1 MHLVPLEEYCRRL
14 KSDPQ
19 RGLSS
24 AEAKLRLGREGPNLL
39 VQRRRVPELLKFLR
53 QLTNLFAILLW
64 SGAGLCLLAEF
75 LTPGQGNMAIAA
87 VLVGVVLLNGSFSY
101 WQGRRAE
108 EIMASSVTCSHDL
121 PGLCGMAL
129 CTRFRRQSWSGGT

>member
-39 VQRRRVPELLKFLR
+39 VQRRRVPELLKFLH

-64 SGAGLCLLAEF
+64 IGAGLCLWAEF
-75 LTPGQGNMAIAA
+75 LTPGQGNLAIAMRPGGQVFILDFLSSRMLHRA
-87 VLVGVVLLNGSFSY
+87 ASGVEQSKGV
-101 WQGRRAE
+101 R
-108 EIMASSVTCSHDL
+108 
-121 PGLCGMAL
+121 CG
-129 CTRFRRQSWSGGT
+129 C